1 MIGLSEA
8 EYGMALGYADRL
20 RADRQQAQGV
30 VNAVA
35 AQRDQ
40 AIRALNAERAA
51 HAAALQE
58 IQRLTSYCADLE
70 AVIVARARERQ
81 AVN

>member
-1 MIGLSEA
+1 MIGLTEG
-8 EYGMALGYADRL
+8 EYGLALGYADAIHAQ
-20 RADRQQAQGV
+20 RAQAQTV
-30 VNAVA
+30 VNTVA

-58 IQRLTSYCADLE
+58 IATLRSYVADLE

-81 AVN
+81 RIN

>member
-1 MIGLSEA
+1 MISDA
-8 EYGMALGYADRL
+8 EYGLALGYADAINAQRE
-20 RADRQQAQGV
+20 QAQGV
-30 VNAVA
+30 VNTVA

-58 IQRLTSYCADLE
+58 IQRLTSYVADLE
-70 AVIVARARERQ
+70 AVIVTRACERQ